1 MTKTMKGSRRWA
13 VLAAALCALLL
24 SACAET
30 ELAVNTVKVIGVG
43 EGERAGSGRYKLGDP
58 YQVDGV
64 WYHPK
69 YDANYDETGIASWY
83 GKPFHG
89 QPTANGAI
97 YDMNALTAAH
107 KTLPMPSHVR
117 VTNLENGRSIVVTV
131 NDRGPFVHGRI
142 IDLSRRAAQLLGLES
157 AGTAMV
163 RVQVLPEEEQ
173 PAVLL
178 ASLDRIEADGVRRQ
192 PRVEAAPSGSVE
204 VAFLE
209 APANGGLISSAA
221 AAEFQEE
228 KTTPIMVAVPSVRM
242 FVQAGSFAVRD
253 NALDLRSRLETY
265 GPAAVT
271 VVDLEG
277 RRLYRVR
284 LGPYDVLEEAD
295 ATLAEVISNG
305 YTDARLIVD

>member
-1 MTKTMKGSRRWA
+1 MTKTMKMSRRWA
-13 VLAAALCALLL
+13 VLAATLCALLL

-30 ELAVNTVKVIGVG
+30 ELAVNTAKVIGAE
-43 EGERAGSGRYKLGDP
+43 EGRESGRYKLGDP
-58 YQVDGV
+58 YQVDGI
-64 WYHPK
+64 WYRPK

-83 GKPFHG
+83 GEPFHG
-89 QPTANGAI
+89 QTTANGAI

-107 KTLPMPSHVR
+107 KTLPMPSRVR

-142 IDLSRRAAQLLGLES
+142 IDLSRRAAQLLGFEA
-157 AGTAMV
+157 AGTAMI
-163 RVQVLPEEEQ
+163 RAQALPEEEQ
-173 PAVLL
+173 PAILL
-178 ASLDRIEADGVRRQ
+178 ASLDRIEADGVRQ

-204 VAFLE
+204 VALLE

-228 KTTPIMVAVPSVRM
+228 TAPLMVAVPSVRM

-253 NALDLRSRLETY
+253 NALDLQSRLETY

-271 VVDLEG
+271 TVELEG
-277 RRLYRVR
+277 RRLFRVR
-284 LGPYDVLEEAD
+284 LGPYDVLDEAD
-295 ATLAEVISNG
+295 AVLAEVLSNG
-305 YTDARLIVD
+305 YTDARLIID